1 MKPER
6 EPGNKPVL
14 PFSVS
19 YGAEGGI

>member
-14 PFSVS
+14 PFSIS
-19 YGAEGGI
+19 YGAAKGI

>member
-14 PFSVS
+14 PFYVS
-19 YGAEGGI
+19 SGAAKGI